1 MRFPAPLVPGD
12 LIGVTAPSSGV
23 PDDLR
28 PRLDYCVQHL
38 RGLGF
43 EVVVGECLDG
53 SGITSA
59 PAVERA
65 AELTWMLLDP
75 RVRAVVPPWGGEL
88 AIDLLPLLDVDRIA
102 AADPT
107 WVVGYS
113 DTSTLLVPLTMLTG
127 VATLHGPGLMDAP
140 FHVPEPLL
148 HWLDVAGAATAST
161 LVQGSASHRQ
171 ESWPDLL
178 AHPEVREMPLTVPSR
193 WQVLDERHVG
203 VPIAGRLL
211 GGCLET
217 LAMLPGTPYGDVT
230 ASADAYAPE
239 GLLLYLEA
247 AESDAATVA
256 RLLWHLRLAG
266 WFDRATGVLV
276 GRTAAPSKGSFT
288 QLDAVRH
295 ALGDLGLPVLYDVDL
310 GHVPPQLA
318 LVNGAAAVAELDA
331 EGRGR
336 LVQRLV

>member
-1 MRFPAPLVPGD
+1 
-12 LIGVTAPSSGV
+12 
-23 PDDLR
+23 
-28 PRLDYCVQHL
+28 
-38 RGLGF
+38 
-43 EVVVGECLDG
+43 
-53 SGITSA
+53 
-59 PAVERA
+59 
-65 AELTWMLLDP
+65 
-75 RVRAVVPPWGGEL
+75 
-88 AIDLLPLLDVDRIA
+88 
-102 AADPT
+102 
-107 WVVGYS
+107 
-113 DTSTLLVPLTMLTG
+113 
-127 VATLHGPGLMDAP
+127 MDAP